1 MVRVVRTEDGSLSIG
16 RMHPGRG
23 AWLCNDSAACV
34 DLAEKRRAFDRA
46 LRGPVSAA
54 SVAAL
59 HEELNRPVGKKVA
72 PGSEGPPP

>member
-1 MVRVVRTEDGSLSIG
+1 MVRVVRTEQGSLAIG
-16 RMHPGRG
+16 RMLPGRG
-23 AWLCNDSAACV
+23 AWLCSDGSACV

-59 HEELNRPVGKKVA
+59 HKEMNRLVGEKVV
-72 PGSEGPPP
+72 PGSEGPAP